1 MYNTY
6 PVSSPARLC
15 LLLLWFC
22 LLPIFSY
29 ASHNLAGQITTTY
42 KATNKY
48 ELLLTTYTDPAPA
61 QVDRCS
67 ATLEIWNA
75 SGIKIAEIADIPRE
89 NGVLEPSCVVGN
101 AHLGIAI
108 YQTVKENIYRTNYT
122 FPGSGK
128 YLIRYFD
135 PTRRADVKNITNP
148 GDINFYIET
157 ELFITNPL
165 VGSNSSPVLLNRPLD
180 EACVG
185 KIWTHNPGGYDPDGD
200 SLVYQLVPS
209 QQYDSDNGPFSP
221 IPATGYQFPDNPAF
235 GNSSLSINAHT
246 GVMTWVTPQSIGV
259 YNIAYTV
266 TEYRNG
272 VPLGHVLRDMVIIV
286 KSCPNNPP
294 VIETITDTCVAATDT
309 LRFDF
314 LAYDRDSIDSVYLA
328 LNNANVGNNGPFAV
342 INPATISLTNPLANA
357 LPVGI
362 YSDTI
367 KGQVEWI
374 TICDNI
380 RKNPYQVDFYAHDNY
395 SYYGA
400 PGNSML
406 SAHKAVSIKVTPP
419 PLTTLTATKAPNM
432 ITLNWAASACSN
444 AVGYRIYRKLGDNS
458 FSQDTICCDQSPSS
472 AGFQL
477 IHYQAGWAN
486 TTYQDSLHGITDL
499 FANAICYVVTAMFG
513 ESYNPNVESCATDMA
528 CVALEADT
536 LYLTQA
542 SVLQTETATGE
553 MAVEWSKPDKIDP
566 FYTAPFAYKLYRG
579 NNNQYPALEIAAQNI
594 DDTTFIDAHLNTEIR
609 GYNYRVEV
617 FDALGTL
624 VYTGGKGEN
633 VSSSIFLE
641 VLAGQG
647 FMDIHW
653 KSYPS
658 WTNTQFELFRSEN
671 GGAYS
676 LIATISATG
685 SSSYFYQDTGLNPD
699 IRYCYYVKS
708 TGSHNVTGI
717 KSPLFN
723 DSNTDCAFARNDAPP
738 CNPTITVAGNCAEYK
753 HVIHIQKQTD
763 ICDDLVGGLTLL
775 YAVDYDGPYVPISNL
790 PYNFTNDTT
799 FTLDYATNPQYFAG
813 CYSVTATNI
822 YGVTSELMS
831 PICVD
836 YCPDFQLPNVFSPNN
851 DGGNDYFSPISV
863 RSIILKNIHIYDRWG
878 TLVHKNS
885 NNIDQLWNGK
895 IDGNNKDA
903 ATGVYYYIIEYE
915 EQKLAGNV
923 QKAAKGWVLLL
934 R

>member
-1 MYNTY
+1 MSNT
-6 PVSSPARLC
+6 SPSCSPLFTC
-15 LLLLWFC
+15 ILWFF
-22 LLPIFSY
+22 LLPILSY

-42 KATNKY
+42 KGTNKY

-61 QVDRCS
+61 QVDRCF
-67 ATLEIWNA
+67 AALEIWNA
-75 SGIKIAEIADIPRE
+75 SGVKIAEIADIPRE
-89 NGVLEPSCVVGN
+89 NGVLEPTCTVAN
-101 AHLGIAI
+101 AHLGVPI
-108 YQTVKENIYRTNYT
+108 YQTVKENIYRSNYT
-122 FPGSGK
+122 FPGPGK

-165 VGSNSSPVLLNRPLD
+165 VGTNSSPVLLNRPLD

-221 IPATGYQFPDNPAF
+221 IPATGYLFPDNPTF
-235 GNSSLSINAHT
+235 GNSSLSIDSHT
-246 GVMTWVTPQSIGV
+246 GVMTWITPQSIGV

-294 VIETITDTCVAATDT
+294 VIETITDTCVSANDT
-309 LRFDF
+309 LLFQF
-314 LAYDRDSIDSVYLA
+314 LTYDPDSIDSVYLA
-328 LNNANVGNNGPFAV
+328 LNNANIGNNGPFAV
-342 INPATISLTNPLANA
+342 INPAVITLSNPVASG

-367 KGQVEWI
+367 KGNVEWI

-395 SYYGA
+395 LYYGS

-406 SAHKAVSIKVTPP
+406 SAHKALSIKVIPP
-419 PLTTLTATKAPNM
+419 PLTTLTATKAPNQ
-432 ITLNWAASACSN
+432 ITLNWAASACNN
-444 AVGYRIYRKLGDNS
+444 AVGYRIYRKLGNS
-458 FSQDTICCDQSPSS
+458 NFTQDTICCDMSPSES
-472 AGFQL
+472 GFQL
-477 IHYQAGWAN
+477 IHYQEGWAN
-486 TTYQDSLHGITDL
+486 TSYQDSLEGITDL
-499 FANAICYVVTAMFG
+499 FADAICYVVTAMFG
-513 ESYNPNVESCATDMA
+513 SAITPNVESCATNTA

-542 SVLQTETATGE
+542 SVLQTNATTGE
-553 MAVEWSKPDKIDP
+553 IAIEWSKPDRIDA
-566 FYTAPFAYKLYRG
+566 FYTAPFVYKLYRG
-579 NNNQYPALEIAAQNI
+579 NNNQYPVAEIATQNI
-594 DDTTFIDAHLNTEIR
+594 DDTTFTDSNLNTEIR

-617 FDALGTL
+617 YDVLGTL

-633 VSSSIFLE
+633 ISSSIYLT
-641 VLAGQG
+641 VTNGQG
-647 FMDIHW
+647 FMDIDW
-653 KSYPS
+653 KAYPS
-658 WTNTQFELFRSEN
+658 WVNTQFELYRSEN
-671 GGAYS
+671 AGAYS
-676 LIATISATG
+676 LVATIPAAGATH
-685 SSSYFYQDTGLNPD
+685 YTYQDTGLNPD

-708 TGSHNVTGI
+708 IGSHNEAGI
-717 KSPLFN
+717 KSPIFN
-723 DSNTDCAFARNDAPP
+723 DSNTDCAFPRNDAPP
-738 CNPTITVAGNCAEYK
+738 CNPLVNVSGNCYDYKHTIT
-753 HVIHIQKQTD
+753 ISKQND
-763 ICDDLVGGLTLL
+763 NCDDFVATLSLL
-775 YAVDYDGPYVPISNL
+775 YAVDFDGPYVPIANL

-799 FTLDYATNPQYFAG
+799 FVLDYSTSPQYFAG
-813 CYSVTATNI
+813 CYSVTSTNI
-822 YGVTSELMS
+822 YGVTSELMQ

-836 YCPDFQLPNVFSPNN
+836 YCPDLQLPNVFSPNGDNEN
-851 DGGNDYFSPISV
+851 DFFSPISV

-878 TLVHKNS
+878 ALVHKNDTD
-885 NNIDQLWNGK
+885 IERLWNGK
-895 IDGNNKDA
+895 IDRNNKDA
-903 ATGVYYYIIEYE
+903 AVGVYYYIIEYE
-915 EQKLAGNV
+915 EQKLAGNEA
-923 QKAAKGWVLLL
+923 KIAKGWILLL